1 MSKGYY
7 SRPTGIGI
15 GWISFLT
22 LQGMGVVSSALAICY
37 KTPQIAIDASITSSK
52 LSPVLTDNS
61 YRVTRIERDPVLG
74 KVWAKIVSC
83 DHPEQ
88 PAVALP
94 VNETDTLKISQQLDR
109 ASITNIQTAIV
120 IRAGDVV
127 RLWRQ
132 ENILRIEV
140 AGVSEESGGLGKT
153 IRVRL
158 LRNNTGE
165 SVPEQVIGI
174 VRGPSNVEMQP

>member
-1 MSKGYY
+1 MSKGHY
-7 SRPTGIGI
+7 SRLTGTGIGL
-15 GWISFLT
+15 ISFLI
-22 LQGMGVVSSALAICY
+22 LQGMVVISSALAICY
-37 KTPQIAIDASITSSK
+37 KTPQIAVDANITSFEP
-52 LSPVLTDNS
+52 SPVLTDDG
-61 YRVTRIERDPVLG
+61 YRVTRIQRDPVLG
-74 KVWAKIVSC
+74 RKWAMIINC
-83 DHPEQ
+83 NHPEQ

-109 ASITNIQTAIV
+109 ASITNIKTAIV
-120 IRAGDVV
+120 VRAGDVV